1 MRLGRFAIALS
12 LSALAAGCH
21 ANNDNDAAREDT
33 GASSGPVTLAVVNAR
48 VWTGDSTRPWAEALA
63 VRGDRIAMVGSG
75 AAVRKASANARVIDA
90 GGQMV
95 VPGFVDSHVHF
106 VDGGFRLSSVQLRDA
121 RTPAEFIARI
131 KAFAA
136 TIPAGA
142 WITGGDWDHEHWG
155 GELPRREWIDSVTP
169 NNPVWVSR
177 LDGHMSLA
185 NTAALRR
192 GEGGGGRG
200 GARG

>member
-12 LSALAAGCH
+12 LSALAASCQV
-21 ANNDNDAAREDT
+21 NNDRDAATRDT
-33 GASSGPVTLAVVNAR
+33 GASTGPVTFAVVNAR

-63 VRGDRIAMVGSG
+63 VRGDRIAMVGSS
-75 AAVRKASANARVIDA
+75 AAVRKMAANARVIDA

-121 RTPAEFIARI
+121 KTPAEFIARI

-136 TIPAGA
+136 TAPAGA
-142 WITGGDWDHEHWG
+142 WITGGDWDHEQWA
-155 GELPRREWIDSVTP
+155 GELPRREWVDSITP
-169 NNPVWVSR
+169 NNPVWV
-177 LDGHMSLA
+177 
-185 NTAALRR
+185 
-192 GEGGGGRG
+192 
-200 GARG
+200 